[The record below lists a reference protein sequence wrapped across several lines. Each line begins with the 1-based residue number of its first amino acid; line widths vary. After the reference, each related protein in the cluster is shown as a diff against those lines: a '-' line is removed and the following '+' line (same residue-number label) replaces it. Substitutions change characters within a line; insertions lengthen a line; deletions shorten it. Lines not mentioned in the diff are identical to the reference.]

1 MSRSSPISR
10 ATCRSSST
18 RTDGRGRGGAS
29 AGATRSAAGVVA
41 VAAFVASAALA
52 PSCVVARELSARV
65 YHVQARLNPAPT
77 DRRTL
82 PGGIESVCSR
92 GSITWIVPTGDGG
105 VVLID
110 TGYDDQARAIRHVLK
125 GRKVHAILLT
135 HGHLDH
141 AAGTATLDAPVWVGR
156 ADAPALRG
164 QPVFRSLYPRLGE
177 FLAGVPTA
185 RGPVHEVS
193 GGEVLRFGDRTFT
206 AIATPGHTDGSTSW
220 LLDDI
225 LFAGDAIQRPT
236 GDALYPAPPGFTASV
251 VAAYDSMRRLRD
263 VPLRFVADAHYGFVD
278 DAPARLAQ
286 AVRRAHDEVALRD
299 HPPVRPTGC
308 ADDPVAW

>member
-1 MSRSSPISR
+1 MLRIPAI
-10 ATCRSSST
+10 ATAAIAAATLGTST
-18 RTDGRGRGGAS
+18 S
-29 AGATRSAAGVVA
+29 
-41 VAAFVASAALA
+41 
-52 PSCVVARELSARV
+52 SCVVARELSARV
-65 YHVQARLNPAPT
+65 YHVQTTLNPAPV
-77 DRRTL
+77 DRRVL
-82 PGGIESVCSR
+82 PHGIESVCSR
-92 GSITWIVPTGDGG
+92 GSITWVVPVDDGG

-110 TGYDDQARAIRHVLK
+110 TGYDDEARAIRHVVK
-125 GRKVHAILLT
+125 GRKIHAILLT

-141 AAGTATLDAPVWVGR
+141 AAGTAALDAPVWVGR

-164 QPVFRSLYPRLGE
+164 RPVFRSLYPRLGE

-185 RGPVHEVS
+185 QGVVHEVD

-206 AIATPGHTDGSTSW
+206 AFSTPGHTDGSVSW
-220 LLDDI
+220 LLDDV

-236 GDALYPAPPGFTASV
+236 GDALYPAPPGFTVDV

-263 VPLRFVADAHYGFVD
+263 VPFRFIADAHYGFVD
-278 DAPARLAQ
+278 DAQRRLQQ
-286 AVRRAHDEVALRD
+286 AVLRAHDDDARRE